1 MLYKQLIRRRAKLVT
16 EYNECFLIVLDQIF
30 RAKFSFNL
38 QNGAITVN
46 GKVAVV
52 FSMNGRARLFLA

>member
-1 MLYKQLIRRRAKLVT
+1 MLYKQLARRRAKLVA
-16 EYNECFLIVLDQIF
+16 ENNESFLVVLDQIF
-30 RAKFSFNL
+30 HAKFCFNL